1 MIQKVM
7 TGYEI
12 RIIDFGH
19 ARFAGEAEYG
29 HLDSVRIKKYPQ
41 IDPSMANGGP
51 CNRSTDLYAIG
62 SMLNRL
68 LNNK

>member
-1 MIQKVM
+1 MLE
-7 TGYEI
+7 YEI

-19 ARFAGEAEYG
+19 ARFAGEAPYG
-29 HLDSVRIKKYPQ
+29 YLNSERVLKYPQ

-62 SMLNRL
+62 HML
-68 LNNK
+68 KKMMKDK